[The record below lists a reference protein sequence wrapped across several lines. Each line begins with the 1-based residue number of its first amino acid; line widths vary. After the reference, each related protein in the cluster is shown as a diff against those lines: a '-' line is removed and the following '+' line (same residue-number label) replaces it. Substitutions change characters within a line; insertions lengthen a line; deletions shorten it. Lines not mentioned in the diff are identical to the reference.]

1 MSEKSITLTLSLP
14 DARTVLDCIDGDM
27 DLSTHNQP
35 CYQDVGEM
43 SHNLRR
49 AEVRERLLALIKE
62 AAAAK
67 EDVYVNACDDE
78 NCECRKSSVFPSNIR
93 SGCACKEVV

>member
-1 MSEKSITLTLSLP
+1 MTEKTITLTLSLP

-49 AEVRERLLALIKE
+49 AEVRERLLALIKG
-62 AAAAK
+62 AAA
-67 EDVYVNACDDE
+67 
-78 NCECRKSSVFPSNIR
+78 CEE
-93 SGCACKEVV
+93 AT